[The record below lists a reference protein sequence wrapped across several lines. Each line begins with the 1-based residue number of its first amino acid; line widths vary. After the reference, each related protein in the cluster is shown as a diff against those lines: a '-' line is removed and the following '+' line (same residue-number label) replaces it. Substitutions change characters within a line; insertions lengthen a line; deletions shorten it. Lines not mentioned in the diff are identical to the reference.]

1 LKTGDIILKS
11 SGCDLVI
18 NLLKKIE
25 VWGDSVLKGVIYD
38 VQKKKYL
45 RLKMD
50 TIINKLSELGLSI
63 KNNSRFGMTAPKA
76 RNLMLNSLEKGTKA
90 DIAII
95 EFGGNDCDY
104 KWEEISEDPKGHH
117 LPKTPINSFKEC
129 ITDMVIR
136 FRDHGIKPVL
146 MNLPPINSEKYFN
159 WISRGLNADAI
170 LSWLGDKELIYRH
183 HESYSLAIM
192 NVAQKLSCPFID
204 VRGPF
209 LLKRDYYNYLCE
221 DGIHPNEEGYNIMK
235 QTIVK
240 YAINGV

>member
-1 LKTGDIILKS
+1 MID
-11 SGCDLVI
+11 
-18 NLLKKIE
+18 LLKKIE

-50 TIINKLSELGLSI
+50 NITNKLTELGLSI

-76 RNLMLNSLEKGTKA
+76 RNLMMNSLEKGTNA
-90 DIAII
+90 QIAVI
-95 EFGGNDCDY
+95 EFGGNDCDF
-104 KWEEISEDPKGHH
+104 KWREISENPDADH
-117 LPKTPINSFKEC
+117 LPKTPINLFKEC
-129 ITDMVIR
+129 IADMVKKLR
-136 FRDHGIKPVL
+136 NYGIKPIL
-146 MNLPPINSEKYFN
+146 MNLPPINSDKYFN

-183 HESYSLAIM
+183 HESYSLTIA
-192 NVAQKLSCPFID
+192 NVAQNLACPYID
-204 VRGPF
+204 VRSPF

-235 QTIVK
+235 QTIMD
-240 YAINGV
+240 YASKDI